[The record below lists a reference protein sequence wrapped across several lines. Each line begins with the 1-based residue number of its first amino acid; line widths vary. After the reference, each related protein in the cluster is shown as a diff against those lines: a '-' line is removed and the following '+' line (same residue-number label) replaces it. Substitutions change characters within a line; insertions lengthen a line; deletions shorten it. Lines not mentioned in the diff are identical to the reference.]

1 MGPLKVWL
9 AKDVICVAAY
19 GHASDQAWYV
29 MPYHKTM
36 RAHKMMQEIWVFV
49 IGCIV

>member
-1 MGPLKVWL
+1 VGPLRVWL

-29 MPYHKTM
+29 MPSGPGEDGPLEQRSLRLAK
-36 RAHKMMQEIWVFV
+36 ISSD
-49 IGCIV
+49 